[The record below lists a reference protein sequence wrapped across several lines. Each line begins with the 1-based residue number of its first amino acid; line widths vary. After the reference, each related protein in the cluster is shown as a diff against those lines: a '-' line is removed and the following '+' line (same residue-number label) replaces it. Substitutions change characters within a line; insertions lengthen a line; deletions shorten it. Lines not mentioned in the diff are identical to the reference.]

1 MGVDTKGMSVP
12 QAADAAIE
20 AVIRLT
26 KDCGCPENWGQVGE
40 YPKTRMGKGYYE
52 GKTNAAI
59 QSDDDELQKMAEH
72 MMGDLCTPGNPRD
85 LTVEG
90 RQGGPARLHVR
101 RHGRQDGQRLQAEHL
116 GRSPRDGSQDAA
128 GRGQTGT
135 ASTPVVRR
143 RYESEEKNGS
153 GHPPAPAI

>member
-1 MGVDTKGMSVP
+1 VWTYNQPAAPEKYADIAEAMGVDTKGMNVP

-20 AVIRLT
+20 AVIRLV

-52 GKTNAAI
+52 GKTTAAI

-85 LTVEG
+85 LTVDGAKEVLRDCMYDGMDVKTGNGYRQNIWGVAPEMG
-90 RQGGPARLHVR
+90 RRTQQTATERPGP
-101 RHGRQDGQRLQAEHL
+101 Q
-116 GRSPRDGSQDAA
+116 
-128 GRGQTGT
+128 
-135 ASTPVVRR
+135 
-143 RYESEEKNGS
+143 
-153 GHPPAPAI
+153 